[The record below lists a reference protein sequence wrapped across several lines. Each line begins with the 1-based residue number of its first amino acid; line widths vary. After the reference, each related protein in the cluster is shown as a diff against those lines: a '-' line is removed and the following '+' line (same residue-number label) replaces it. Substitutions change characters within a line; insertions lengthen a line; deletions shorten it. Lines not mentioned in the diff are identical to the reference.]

1 MPGSTRGEN
10 VPRTQKGPASCR
22 CVSSCE
28 CRVLIQQRTR
38 PPLHAFY
45 PHDNG
50 LASKCLTRDTALAA
64 RSRAADGQHPHE
76 RIQHT
81 LCRPLPRATDCRV
94 SLARIERAPLEALS
108 HAVRHTG
115 GPRALYSPPPFIH
128 IHTDDINSVGGGSA
142 PPTYAHVAICS
153 ERVAYSAA
161 SAPFFFFCLM
171 GSLSASSTPSSSI
184 TLSVLNSG
192 GAMPVIY
199 VSVCACTHMS
209 MCAHSCTRMHID
221 TGTHAHTLPTHT
233 CVCTLTSTHMRAS
246 RDRKPEEDPW
256 A

>member
-1 MPGSTRGEN
+1 M
-10 VPRTQKGPASCR
+10 PRTQKGPASCR

-28 CRVLIQQRTR
+28 CRALIQQRTS

-64 RSRAADGQHPHE
+64 RSRAADGQHPRE

-115 GPRALYSPPPFIH
+115 GPVLSIPPP
-128 IHTDDINSVGGGSA
+128 
-142 PPTYAHVAICS
+142 
-153 ERVAYSAA
+153 
-161 SAPFFFFCLM
+161 
-171 GSLSASSTPSSSI
+171 
-184 TLSVLNSG
+184 
-192 GAMPVIY
+192 IY
-199 VSVCACTHMS
+199 
-209 MCAHSCTRMHID
+209 
-221 TGTHAHTLPTHT
+221 THT
-233 CVCTLTSTHMRAS
+233 YGLYIQLAMAVHRQLTPM
-246 RDRKPEEDPW
+246 
-256 A
+256 